1 MTLAEFVFLVVSA
14 LTIFSALM
22 CVSTDQVVHSA
33 LWLVVTF
40 GGVAG
45 CYLLMTAEFVA
56 WVQVLIYIGSVVVLL
71 IFALMLTRAPVGPG
85 SATDTGNRFLAV
97 GVGLTATTA
106 LGATMIAGFKGEQIE
121 GTRIG
126 TAHGIGQ
133 AIFHDWVL
141 GFEVLS
147 VVLLAALVG
156 AIVLTRSGDDL

>member
-1 MTLAEFVFLVVSA
+1 MTLADFVFLAVSA

-33 LWLVVTF
+33 LWLVVTL

-45 CYLLMTAEFVA
+45 CYLLLTAEFVA

-126 TAHGIGQ
+126 TARGIGD

-141 GFEVLS
+141 GFEILS